1 MKELTALIICLVVI
15 LSTTTYA
22 VFFSKEEKITTK
34 PRLSYDYVQHNLY
47 TTDTVVINTT
57 YHLWYMVGGK
67 ELIHHKGCRN
77 ITHKRNN

>member
-1 MKELTALIICLVVI
+1 VI

-22 VFFSKEEKITTK
+22 VFFSKGTK
-34 PRLSYDYVQHNLY
+34 VKTELRPSYDYIQHNLY
-47 TTDTVVINTT
+47 TSDTVVINTT
-57 YHLWYMVGGK
+57 YHKWHMVGGK